1 MLSTPKVV
9 NLLVVDAIK
18 EWMQEILVDGTISNL
33 SGMFDA
39 TNSRISEISSQI
51 GQSPQ
56 SWNASVFNMIK
67 GLSDTVI
74 LPLAGLI
81 LAVVMTLELINL
93 VTERNNMAEIDTW
106 FFFKWVLK
114 TAASILLVAN
124 CWTIVMGIFN
134 AAQSIVSS
142 ATNYVS
148 SEHLTSM
155 DMDGLRDRLM
165 SMDLSEV
172 LGLWLQSLIIMLCSN
187 IVSIVVFIII
197 YGRMFEIYLVT
208 SMAPIPLAT
217 LTNNKWGN
225 IGENYIRQIFALAF
239 RAFLIIV
246 CVAIYDLLVQG
257 TVDLST
263 ATTIKY
269 GMWQVLGYTVLVCFM
284 LFKTD
289 GMAKSIFN
297 AH

>member
-1 MLSTPKVV
+1 MLTTPRVV

-18 EWMQEILVDGTISNL
+18 EWIQELLVDGTISNL

-106 FFFKWVLK
+106 IFFKWVLK
-114 TAASILLVAN
+114 TTASILLVAN
-124 CWTIVMGIFN
+124 CWNIVMGIFN
-134 AAQSIVSS
+134 AAQSIVSN

>member
-1 MLSTPKVV
+1 MLTTPKVV

-18 EWMQEILVDGTISNL
+18 EWIQELLVDGTISNL

-106 FFFKWVLK
+106 IFFKWVLK
-114 TAASILLVAN
+114 TTASILLVAN
-124 CWTIVMGIFN
+124 CWNIVMGIFN
-134 AAQSIVSS
+134 AAQSIVSN

>member
-1 MLSTPKVV
+1 MLTTPRVV

-18 EWMQEILVDGTISNL
+18 EWIQEILVDGTISNL

-39 TNSRISEISSQI
+39 TNSRITEISSEI
-51 GQSPQ
+51 GKTPQ
-56 SWNASVFNMIK
+56 SWNANVFNMIK

-93 VTERNNMAEIDTW
+93 VTERNNMSEIDTW
-106 FFFKWVLK
+106 IFLKWVLK
-114 TAASILLVAN
+114 TTGSILLVAN
-124 CWTIVMGIFN
+124 CWYIVMGIFN
-134 AAQSIVSS
+134 AAQSIVSD
-142 ATNYVS
+142 ATSYVS

-165 SMDLSEV
+165 SMELSEV

>member
-1 MLSTPKVV
+1 MLAKPLVV
-9 NLLVVDAIK
+9 HSLVVDAIK
-18 EWMQEILVDGTISNL
+18 DWIRELLIQGTISNL
-33 SGMFDA
+33 AGTFDA
-39 TNSRISEISSQI
+39 TNSQLTEISSQI
-51 GQSPQ
+51 GKTPER
-56 SWNASVFNMIK
+56 WNESVFEMIK

-106 FFFKWVLK
+106 IFFKWILK
-114 TAASILLVAN
+114 TTASILLVAN
-124 CWTIVMGIFN
+124 CWNIVMGIFR
-134 AAQSIVSS
+134 AVQSIVTD
-142 ATNYVS
+142 ATGYVS
-148 SEHLTSM
+148 SEHLTDIKLDYIAVSLTM
-155 DMDGLRDRLM
+155 FE
-165 SMDLSEV
+165 LSEV
-172 LGLWLQSLIIMLCSN
+172 LGLWLQSLVISLCSN
-187 IVSIVVFIII
+187 VVSIVVFIII

-208 SMAPIPLAT
+208 SMAPIPMAT

-257 TVDLST
+257 TIDISSAT
-263 ATTIKY
+263 AIKI
-269 GMWQVLGYTVLVCFM
+269 GLWQVLGYTVLVCFM
-284 LFKTD
+284 MFKTD
-289 GMAKSIFN
+289 SIAKSIFN

>member
-1 MLSTPKVV
+1 MLTTTPIVS
-9 NLLVVDAIK
+9 LLVVDAIK
-18 EWMQEILVDGTISNL
+18 EWIQEMLVDGTISNL

-51 GQSPQ
+51 GKTPQ

-106 FFFKWVLK
+106 IFLKWVLK
-114 TAASILLVAN
+114 TTASILLVAN
-124 CWTIVMGIFN
+124 CWNIVMGIFN
-134 AAQSIVSS
+134 AAQHVVSH
-142 ATNYVS
+142 ATGYVS

-155 DMDGLRDRLM
+155 DMAGLRDRLL
-165 SMDLSEV
+165 SMELSEV
-172 LGLWLQSLIIMLCSN
+172 LGLWLQSLIIMLCSQ